1 MKLVLLFALL
11 LTIGI
16 TNSATLTTDNDIG
29 GKTTLT
35 DKQCKFNSIFKE
47 ATSTNSVGE
56 IAYAC
61 YWVQDEYVYF
71 ITKDHIIRRLP
82 RKKFI

>member
-1 MKLVLLFALL
+1 MRLVLLFALL
-11 LTIGI
+11 LVIDI
-16 TNSATLTTDNDIG
+16 ANSATLKTDNDIG

-35 DKQCKFNSIFKE
+35 DKQCQFNSLFKE
-47 ATSTNSVGE
+47 ATSTNSVGN

-82 RKKFI
+82 LKKFI